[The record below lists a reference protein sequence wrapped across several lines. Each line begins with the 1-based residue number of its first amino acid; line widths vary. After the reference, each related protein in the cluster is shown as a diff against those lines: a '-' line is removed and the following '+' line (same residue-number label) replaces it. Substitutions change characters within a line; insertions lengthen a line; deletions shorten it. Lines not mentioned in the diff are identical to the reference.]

1 MKNYWF
7 ILVFVFG
14 IAIMNGCMKEDVISP
29 NGTELEVEAFENV
42 SVNGQVKVIF
52 NNQSTNLKF
61 GQIANSNDFRVNVN
75 AAGDL
80 KDHVQINSQ
89 GGLLTIT
96 ADEDVDISDSVEV
109 EIWSAELDEI
119 RLENDQV
126 AEFFGNFNQEE
137 LTVVTEARSKLSL
150 FGVQVDKLYC
160 KTEGQS
166 EFVLTTSA
174 EIFEGT
180 QSYEEPRG
188 IQIDEF
194 TLLVD
199 SSFVVV
205 GDSIKLEDEMWIVYG
220 DEIFETFEM
229 AYCDFKTEGE
239 TFIDAQDATAQSV
252 NINLEGQSE
261 AMVWATKMITGK
273 GEGSSILYFRNVEGV
288 DLGGFITEG
297 SAEILPFE

>member
-14 IAIMNGCMKEDVISP
+14 IAIMNGCMKEDVIYP
-29 NGTELEVEAFENV
+29 NGTELEVESFENV

-61 GQIANSNDFRVNVN
+61 GQIANSNDFRVNVT
-75 AAGDL
+75 APGDL

-239 TFIDAQDATAQSV
+239 TFIDAQDAIAQRV

-297 SAEILPFE
+297 SADILPFE

>member
-14 IAIMNGCMKEDVISP
+14 IAIMNGCMKEDVIYP
-29 NGTELEVEAFENV
+29 NGTELEVESFENV

>member
-14 IAIMNGCMKEDVISP
+14 IAIMNGCMKEDVIYP
-29 NGTELEVEAFENV
+29 NGTELEVESFENV

-61 GQIANSNDFRVNVN
+61 GQIANSNDFRVNVT
-75 AAGDL
+75 APGDL

-239 TFIDAQDATAQSV
+239 TFIDAQDAIAQRV

>member
-14 IAIMNGCMKEDVISP
+14 IAIMNGCMKEDVIYP
-29 NGTELEVEAFENV
+29 NGTELEVESFENV

-61 GQIANSNDFRVNVN
+61 GQIANSNDFRVNVT
-75 AAGDL
+75 APGDL